1 MILLKKVTEKARAKG
16 FRILNMD
23 AIVTAQEP
31 KLAEYIPRMTDKI
44 GEALGVGVDRVNIK
58 ATNPEGLGF
67 SGRGE
72 GITAQSVVLVE
83 GVGKENPDV
92 EDL

>member
-44 GEALGVGVDRVNIK
+44 GETLGVGVDRVNIK

-83 GVGKENPDV
+83 GVGKEKRDV